1 VIKKLAGDRVGLIMI
16 GVTLV
21 VILLIAML
29 STMDAYKN
37 RIEVVKKDGTSLAR
51 ILSNMPLEQLIQNS
65 GDNGVLQLL
74 ARNGHVSDFAYA
86 VVVNLFDQPLASVT
100 ANSEIIPDIHI
111 GNTPQ
116 LWISEHEL
124 EQAQNS
130 YIEYRAPIL
139 SNNELAGYARLG
151 YEQPK
156 LQFQLSD
163 VSLYAQMALPVFLLV
178 PIFYFMFRR
187 ETRPL
192 RQASSEMQSFLNS
205 RNMQFEATT
214 DNSDIINRL
223 HQFITTVGQRM
234 DEIKDQQSEAQESTL
249 LLGYQRKR
257 IEAVLQSIPDAVV
270 VMDENGATTY
280 ANTKLEAVLGIS
292 SEGIKGLLPHEWCSN
307 TQVSNLLAKYHTN
320 IKSLRRAESMEF
332 TPETRPGKIVS
343 VSAYPLFTPTG
354 TNTILG
360 TLVVFHDKTN
370 ESLSAQA
377 QNDFINNV
385 SHELK
390 SPLNV
395 IQMYAETLVDDIDG
409 DKNSRVESLN
419 IIMDEVER
427 LTMLISNLL
436 NISKI
441 ESGNITLNKQRV
453 KLDEFVKDTFDTV
466 VRAGKD
472 SQINFNLKMPRTLG
486 AVHVDKEL
494 MRIALNN
501 LLTNA
506 IKYNDV
512 NGHVTL
518 EIDDNDDEY
527 LIKVIDD
534 GVGIATK
541 DLSQVFEKF
550 YRADSETI
558 RQRSGHGLGLSL
570 SKNIIDMHHGMLAV
584 ESVVGQGTTFTIA
597 FNKQAVFH
605 SETGQ

>member
-1 VIKKLAGDRVGLIMI
+1 MIKKLAGDRVGLIMI
-16 GVTLV
+16 GVTLMA
-21 VILLIAML
+21 ILAVAVL
-29 STMDAYKN
+29 SIVDGYKS
-37 RIEVVKKDGTSLAR
+37 RTDIVKKDGASLAR
-51 ILSNMPLEQLIQNS
+51 ILSNMPLEQLIKDS
-65 GDNGVLQLL
+65 GDNSVLQLL
-74 ARNGHVSDFAYA
+74 ARNEHVSDFAYA
-86 VVVNLFDQPLASVT
+86 VVVNLAGEPLASVT
-100 ANSEIIPDIHI
+100 ANSEIIPEVHI
-111 GNTPQ
+111 GDSPK
-116 LWISEHEL
+116 LWISEHQL
-124 EQAQNS
+124 EQSDNA

-139 SNNELAGYARLG
+139 SNNELAAYARLG

-156 LQFQLSD
+156 LQFNLAD

-205 RNMQFEATT
+205 RNMQLQPAN
-214 DNSDIINRL
+214 DNTDIINSL
-223 HQFITTVGQRM
+223 HQFVVTVGQRM
-234 DEIKDQQSEAQESTL
+234 DEIKDQQAQSQEATL
-249 LLGYQRKR
+249 VLNYQRKR

-280 ANTKLEAVLGIS
+280 ANTKLEAMIGIPS
-292 SEGIKGLLPHEWCSN
+292 DGIKGLMPHEWCTN

-320 IKSLRRAESMEF
+320 IKSLRRAETMEF
-332 TPETRPGKIVS
+332 TPETRPDKTVS

-370 ESLSAQA
+370 EALSAKA
-377 QNDFINNV
+377 RDEFINHV

-441 ESGNITLNKQRV
+441 ESGSITLNKQRV
-453 KLDEFVKDTFDTV
+453 KLDDFVKDTFETIA
-466 VRAGKD
+466 RAGKD
-472 SQINFNLKMPRTLG
+472 SDINFDLQLPKTLG
-486 AVHVDKEL
+486 AVHIDKDL
-494 MRIALNN
+494 MRIAINN

-506 IKYNDV
+506 IKYNNA

-518 EIDDNDDEY
+518 EVDDNDDEY

-534 GVGIATK
+534 GVGIAEK
-541 DLSQVFEKF
+541 DLSRVFEKF
-550 YRADSETI
+550 YRADSEVV
-558 RQRSGHGLGLSL
+558 RQRNGHGLGLSL
-570 SKNIIDMHHGMLAV
+570 SKDIIDMHHGKISV
-584 ESVVGQGTTFTIA
+584 ESVIGKGTTFTIA
-597 FNKQAVFH
+597 LSKQAVFH
-605 SETGQ
+605 SETGK